1 MRYIVITE
9 GGEEAFQADEIDD
22 SMKDSCDMGIM
33 DLIDTQND
41 PIVQYYEG
49 EWHELRVWE
58 Y

>member
-1 MRYIVITE
+1 MRYVIVTE
-9 GGEEAFQADEIDD
+9 DGETYQADTICDD
-22 SMKDSCDMGIM
+22 VKEACDMGIM